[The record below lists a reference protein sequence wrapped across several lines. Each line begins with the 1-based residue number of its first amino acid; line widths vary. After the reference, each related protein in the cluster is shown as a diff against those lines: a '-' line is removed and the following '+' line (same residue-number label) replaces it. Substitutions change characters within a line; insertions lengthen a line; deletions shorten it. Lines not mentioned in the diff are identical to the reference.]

1 MDLDKSNLI
10 GSKVG
15 LYASISLS
23 LLTIVAFGF
32 AIIAV
37 PPAGPFC
44 PGDCMSYP
52 FEDILDYYPRDYNWM
67 YIVVIQL
74 FAYVIF
80 TVSIH
85 FNAPSENR
93 IFSLIGIAFGV
104 ISAAVL
110 LMDYFIQFAVV
121 PMSMMKGE
129 TEGIALLSQY
139 NGHGIF
145 IALEELGYILMSLAF
160 LFQAFVFRQKNGL
173 GRSIRWIMILPVAV
187 AVAGLIYYSL
197 KFGLDRSYR
206 FEVLILSA
214 NWLVMIVA
222 GILLTIY
229 FRRKNNMQNQIIK

>member
-1 MDLDKSNLI
+1 MDLNISNVI

-23 LLTIVAFGF
+23 ILTIVAFGF

-67 YIVVIQL
+67 YIVVVQL

-80 TVSIH
+80 TISIH
-85 FNAPSENR
+85 YNAPSEKR
-93 IFSLIGIAFGV
+93 IFSLIATAFAL
-104 ISAAVL
+104 ISSTVL
-110 LMDYFIQFAVV
+110 LLDYFIQFAVV

-160 LFQAFVFRQKNGL
+160 LFKAFVFTQKNGL
-173 GRSIRWIMILPVAV
+173 ERSIRWIMILPISVTV
-187 AVAGLIYYSL
+187 LSIIYYSL
-197 KFGLDRSYR
+197 KYGLDRSYR
-206 FEVLILSA
+206 FEVVLISV
-214 NWLVMIVA
+214 NWLVMIII
-222 GILLTIY
+222 GILLSIY
-229 FRRKNNMQNQIIK
+229 LRRKIIMA

>member
-1 MDLDKSNLI
+1 
-10 GSKVG
+10 
-15 LYASISLS
+15 
-23 LLTIVAFGF
+23 
-32 AIIAV
+32 
-37 PPAGPFC
+37 
-44 PGDCMSYP
+44 MSYP

-85 FNAPSENR
+85 YNAPSENR
-93 IFSLIGIAFGV
+93 IFSLIGTSFAL

-160 LFQAFVFRQKNGL
+160 LFQAFIFTQKNGL
-173 GRSIRWIMILPVAV
+173 EKSIRWIMILPILVALV
-187 AVAGLIYYSL
+187 AFIYYSL
-197 KFGLDRSYR
+197 TFGLDRSYR
-206 FEVLILSA
+206 FEVVLISV
-214 NWLVMIVA
+214 NWLVLIVV
-222 GILLTIY
+222 GILISIY
-229 FRRKNNMQNQIIK
+229 LRRKILMTKSNI

>member
-1 MDLDKSNLI
+1 MDLDKSNPI

-67 YIVVIQL
+67 YIVVVQL

-80 TVSIH
+80 TISIH
-85 FNAPSENR
+85 YNAPLEKR
-93 IFSLIGIAFGV
+93 IFSLIATAFAL
-104 ISAAVL
+104 ISSTVL

-160 LFQAFVFRQKNGL
+160 LFKAFVFTQKNGL
-173 GRSIRWIMILPVAV
+173 ERSIRWIMILPISVTV
-187 AVAGLIYYSL
+187 ISFIYYSL
-197 KFGLDRSYR
+197 KYGLDRSYR
-206 FEVLILSA
+206 FEVVLISV
-214 NWLVMIVA
+214 NWLVMIAV
-222 GILLTIY
+222 GVLLSVF
-229 FRRKNNMQNQIIK
+229 FRRKMVISQR